1 MDAKNMTIKEQ
12 VAYLMQGTEYG
23 DEGVK
28 QAMAQELK
36 ERLEEARKEG
46 RTLRVYCGFDPR
58 TSDLHLGH
66 TVPMRKLRQF
76 QELGH
81 EVMFVVGNYTSLI
94 GDPSD
99 QDKLRPQLTPE
110 KVAQNSQTY
119 AEQACKVLD
128 RAKFQ
133 VKYNADWL
141 AKMSFEELIKLAA
154 NFTLQQFLT
163 RETFRL
169 RWERGEAIYLHETFY
184 SLMQGYDAFHLEAD
198 IQVGGT
204 DQLFNIMTA
213 ARKVMTSLGKR
224 PNIAII
230 LGILPGTD
238 GTIKMSKSLGNHI
251 RLLATPE
258 DMYGK
263 VMSIPDQAMGQ
274 FFRLVTRW
282 TPDEIAILEKGLKT
296 GKLHPRDVKMKL
308 AHEIVSIYHSQEV
321 ASAAEQNFIQLFQ
334 QSGLPENMPTFHL
347 QPGQSVLDVMI
358 ESGLVKSRSEARRLC
373 AQHGVRL
380 DGVVLEEP
388 HLPLQQGGVM
398 QAGKRRFIRIIL
410 GDSDKL

>member
-1 MDAKNMTIKEQ
+1 MDAKNMTITEQ

-23 DEGVK
+23 DEGLK
-28 QAMAQELK
+28 QAMAVELK
-36 ERLEEARKEG
+36 ERLEEAHKED
-46 RTLRVYCGFDPR
+46 RALRVYCGFDPR

-66 TVPMRKLRQF
+66 TVPMRKLQQF

-81 EVMFVVGNYTSLI
+81 EVMFVIGDYTSLI

-110 KVAQNSQTY
+110 QVAQNSQTY
-119 AEQACKVLD
+119 EEQACKVLD
-128 RAKFQ
+128 REKLQ
-133 VKYNADWL
+133 VKHNADWL
-141 AKMSFEELIKLAA
+141 AKLKFEELIKLAS

-169 RWERGEAIYLHETFY
+169 RWDRGEAIYLHETFY
-184 SLMQGYDAFHLEAD
+184 SLMQGYDAFQLKAD

-213 ARKVMTSLGKR
+213 ARKVMTSLGSR
-224 PNIAII
+224 PNIAVI

-238 GTIKMSKSLGNHI
+238 GLIKMSKSLGNHI
-251 RLLATPE
+251 RLLSIPE

-282 TPDEIAILEKGLKT
+282 TPEEIATLEEELRT
-296 GKLHPRDVKMKL
+296 GKLHPRDAKMKL
-308 AHEIVSIYHSQEV
+308 AHEIVSIYHNQE
-321 ASAAEQNFIQLFQ
+321 AAAAAEQNFIQVFQ
-334 QSGLPENMPTFHL
+334 QNDLPENMPTFQL
-347 QPGQSVLDVMI
+347 QPGQSVLEVML
-358 ESGLVKSRSEARRLC
+358 ESGLVKSRSEGRRLC
-373 AQHGVRL
+373 TQQGVRL
-380 DGVVLEEP
+380 DGVVLQDP
-388 HLPLQQGGVM
+388 HLKLQQGGVM
-398 QAGKRRFIRIIL
+398 QAGKRRFLKIV
-410 GDSDKL
+410 